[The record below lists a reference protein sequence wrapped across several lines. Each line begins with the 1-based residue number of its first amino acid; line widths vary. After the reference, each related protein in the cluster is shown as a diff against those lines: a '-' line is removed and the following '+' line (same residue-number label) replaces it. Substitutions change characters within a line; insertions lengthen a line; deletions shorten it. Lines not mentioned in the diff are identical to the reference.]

1 MIGLT
6 ASDVCPWND
15 FDFSLQ
21 YYGFLLSL
29 TASLVIA
36 NIAFFTV
43 TYGEEA
49 IGVRVK
55 LAACRAAGAF
65 GGLGI
70 GAACGKYALVRIADL
85 LLSSAH

>member
-6 ASDVCPWND
+6 ASDICPWND
-15 FDFSLQ
+15 FEYSVR
-21 YYGFLLSL
+21 YYGFVLSL
-29 TASLVIA
+29 TALLVIV
-36 NIAFFTV
+36 NIAFFTA

-70 GAACGKYALVRIADL
+70 GAVCGKYALARIADL
-85 LLSSAH
+85 LLGSAY